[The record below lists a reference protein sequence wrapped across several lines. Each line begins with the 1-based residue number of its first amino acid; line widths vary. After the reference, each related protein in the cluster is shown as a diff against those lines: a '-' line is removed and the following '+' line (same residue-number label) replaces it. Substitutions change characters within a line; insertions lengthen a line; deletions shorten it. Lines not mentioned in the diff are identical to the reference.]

1 ALPVA
6 GLVQLLNGQDRF
18 CTTSSCAGRV
28 LLVQAPPATA
38 AAGLIPRGKKA
49 KCGGFRASPTALI
62 RAALCQDRSGYEVQK
77 KNCVWLMVTHHM
89 CTKEEVMTALQKAT
103 GDAIFKFEP
112 FVLHVLCRELQDAQ
126 LLHSAAI
133 NSGFRNSGI
142 TVGRRGKI
150 MMAVRS
156 THCLEVP
163 LSQMGKLMVTEEYV
177 DFLVQIAN
185 RKMEENLKRIDRF
198 YSCLQLALKTQ
209 HGSSSSLCET
219 VKTCSTHSCRS
230 KRKPD
235 KACGVIA
242 SPDSNSSCE
251 TVQTYSVYVRRRK
264 RNTDNVH
271 GVNTSPDNNE
281 DSESEDDPEIN
292 LNIFEEI
299 Y

>member
-1 ALPVA
+1 MAAAAAAFGLWREQRLARADTSRKGRLDLPVA

-18 CTTSSCAGRV
+18 CTTSSCSGRV
-28 LLVQAPPATA
+28 LLAQVPPAA
-38 AAGLIPRGKKA
+38 AD
-49 KCGGFRASPTALI
+49 S
-62 RAALCQDRSGYEVQK
+62 SGYEVQK

-89 CTKEEVMTALQKAT
+89 CTKEEMTALQKAT
-103 GDAIFKFEP
+103 GDAVFKFEP

-156 THCLEVP
+156 THSLEVP

-198 YSCLQLALKTQ
+198 YRCLQLALKTQ
-209 HGSSSSLCET
+209 RGSSSSLCET

-230 KRKPD
+230 KRIPD

-242 SPDSNSSCE
+242 SPDSNSPCE
-251 TVQTYSVYVRRRK
+251 TVQTYSMYVRRRK
-264 RNTDNVH
+264 RSTDNVH

-281 DSESEDDPEIN
+281 DSENEDDPEIN